1 VKGIGKRREKE
12 ERGEVEESQTGRK
25 REGERHEI

>member
-1 VKGIGKRREKE
+1 VKGIGKRRWRE
-12 ERGEVEESQTGRK
+12 ERGEMEESQTVRK